1 MAYDPKRPRPS
12 LPAEDEPAP
21 VDGLIE
27 LTDPPQPVGE
37 PTTGSP
43 DPAAESG
50 PRSAL
55 GSAPGSAPADGAER
69 SRDDMASGTAGP
81 GEAAAAVGSGVPP
94 ALVAAAVAA
103 VAALV
108 AIILLRRRR
117 ARG

>member
-12 LPAEDEPAP
+12 LPSEDEPAP

-27 LTDPPQPVGE
+27 LTDPPHPVGE
-37 PTTGSP
+37 PTTGTP
-43 DPAAESG
+43 DSAAGSG

-55 GSAPGSAPADGAER
+55 GSEPGSAPADDAGL
-69 SRDDMASGTAGP
+69 SGDDMASGTAGP
-81 GEAAAAVGSGVPP
+81 GEAAATVGSGVPP
-94 ALVAAAVAA
+94 VLVAAAVAA

>member
-12 LPAEDEPAP
+12 LPSEDEPAP

-55 GSAPGSAPADGAER
+55 GSAPVDDAER
-69 SRDDMASGTAGP
+69 SRDDMAPGTAGP
-81 GEAAAAVGSGVPP
+81 GEAAAAVGSGIPP